1 MAKILLIRFSAF
13 GDVAMMVP
21 IVHSLAVQYPQH
33 DITVLSRVQFAPLFA
48 TMPSNTHFLGVDLA
62 RDYAGISGLNKLY
75 KELRSQNF
83 DCVADFHG
91 VLRSM
96 YLRFCFFLSGRKTSC
111 IHKGY
116 KAKRKLTRMGYH
128 RLKPL
133 KTSFQRY
140 ADVLKRLGL
149 PVSPQFTSIYG
160 TSTELGTGTSKGSLS
175 MDTLN
180 LTGTKDGVYWIGID
194 LLLADWLN
202 SYTFP
207 EESKFSNIKYKYLL
221 LPIWISS
228 FTYKGKIY
236 PLDKMQKVIE
246 SLSKKKQSKVFLFGG
261 GDTEVA
267 RLDGWSRQYENV
279 VSVAGRLPLE
289 QELALISHL
298 DLMVSMDSANMHLAS
313 LVGTPVLSVWGATH
327 PYAGFLGWNQSETN
341 TIQKDLPCRPC
352 SVFGNKPCRFNNYD
366 CLQIQPQSILRKIDS
381 LLS

>member
-96 YLRFCFFLSGRKTSC
+96 YLRFCFFLSGCRTSC

-116 KAKRKLTRMGYH
+116 KAKRRLTRMGYH

-149 PVSPQFTSIYG
+149 PISPQFTSIYG
-160 TSTELGTGTSKGSLS
+160 TSTELSTGTSKGSLS

-180 LTGTKDGVYWIGID
+180 LTGTKDGVYWIGI
-194 LLLADWLN
+194 AP
-202 SYTFP
+202 FA
-207 EESKFSNIKYKYLL
+207 
-221 LPIWISS
+221 
-228 FTYKGKIY
+228 TYKGKVY
-236 PLDKMQKVIE
+236 PLDKMQKVID
-246 SLSKKKQSKVFLFGG
+246 SLSEKKQSKVFLFGG